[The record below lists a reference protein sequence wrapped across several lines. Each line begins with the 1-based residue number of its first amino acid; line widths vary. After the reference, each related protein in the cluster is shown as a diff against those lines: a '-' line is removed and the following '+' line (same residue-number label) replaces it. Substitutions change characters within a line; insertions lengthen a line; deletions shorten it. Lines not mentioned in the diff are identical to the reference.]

1 MVISILV
8 ALSLDFMTGRLV
20 CIGCGVCGA
29 LPTSTIGRL
38 QHARAAY
45 DAMGTGIGAWPA
57 MAAGAAARDER
68 ARGRGSAVWWPWAYR
83 SPLTGN

>member
-20 CIGCGVCGA
+20 CIGCGVCVA

-45 DAMGTGIGAWPA
+45 DAMGIGAWPA
-57 MAAGAAARDER
+57 GAGEFFFWTHFRL
-68 ARGRGSAVWWPWAYR
+68 SLW
-83 SPLTGN
+83 